1 MNVDPKQAAMST
13 SATELIDL
21 LYFVVAFTPLVPVV
35 LIFLQKKYVKES
47 LVFLMVICIANFIEN
62 MVLLMPGTNPDPL
75 RNMFSLAESC
85 LVILTCARELQPP
98 PGRAMHGFLLAFLA
112 ASVTF
117 YSIKGINEPQ
127 RGFWLL
133 QYLVVILAAGIMFF
147 DMLGRDDVFMHNH
160 PMTWF
165 AAGTI
170 FYFVT
175 VAIVD
180 LSGKAGAPIDDRNLM
195 LTIASFARYFLY
207 SVAVVRYGGE
217 QPPGSDLY

>member
-1 MNVDPKQAAMST
+1 MST
-13 SATELIDL
+13 SGTELIDL
-21 LYFVVAFTPLVPVV
+21 LYFIVAFIPLVPIV

-62 MVLLMPGTNPDPL
+62 MVLIMPGSNPDPL

-85 LVILTCARELQPP
+85 LVIVMCARELQPP
-98 PGRAMHGFLLAFLA
+98 PRRAMHGFLLAFLA
-112 ASVTF
+112 ASITF
-117 YSIKGINEPQ
+117 YSIKGISEPQ
-127 RGFWLL
+127 AGFRLL
-133 QYLVVILAAGIMFF
+133 QYLVVILAAGILFF

-175 VAIVD
+175 AAIVD
-180 LSGKAGAPIDDRNLM
+180 LSGKPGAPLDDRNLM
-195 LTIASFARYFLY
+195 LNIASFARYFLY
-207 SVAVVRYGGE
+207 SVAVIRYDGE
-217 QPPGSDLY
+217 GPPDSDFY